1 MPATNNAPLDAACL
15 SDLQYSQPSTRITST
30 SHLYLDSHVKHF
42 LRYTATIELSTHC
55 AIMASTS
62 TPKNVLII
70 GGSLAGLMHAL
81 VLLSLPNSPDKI
93 TILERSPTN
102 LLHNQGAGIVAGPEV
117 QQFFSEYVRA
127 GGEIAIASK
136 LRHYLKKDGTV
147 IPESVERREQRMTSW
162 DLLYHLLR
170 WRVEGLRSEYVK
182 GLKGDERPKAEY
194 VNGCTVTGVEDA
206 GKDGVEIT
214 WQQKDAGESS
224 EVVDLV
230 IAADGASSTVR
241 KLLRPEVE
249 RKYAGYV
256 AWRGTVPER
265 QLSDEAKEVFVEK
278 FTFYYGTGTQ
288 TLGYLIPGK
297 DGTMGPGRRL
307 FNWVWYV
314 NYQEVSEELE
324 ELMTDTNGKR
334 HAITLPVGLMQ
345 PQVWEKQKAH
355 AAKALPPQY
364 AEAVA
369 KTEQPFIQAITDVI
383 SPENSFF
390 DGKVLLVGDALAG
403 FRPHTAASTGQA
415 AFDALQLGKLYGGGM
430 TKQEYNSAV
439 LGFAARLQKAG
450 VVMGER
456 SQFGQHPLAG

>member
-1 MPATNNAPLDAACL
+1 MDHPNAPK
-15 SDLQYSQPSTRITST
+15 S
-30 SHLYLDSHVKHF
+30 
-42 LRYTATIELSTHC
+42 
-55 AIMASTS
+55 
-62 TPKNVLII
+62 VLII

-81 VLLSLPNSPDKI
+81 VLLSLPNPPKV
-93 TILERSPTN
+93 TILERSPTA

-117 QQFFSEYVRA
+117 QQFFNEYVRA
-127 GGEIAIASK
+127 GREIAITSK
-136 LRHYLKKDGTV
+136 QRHYLTKNGEIMDG
-147 IPESVERREQRMTSW
+147 SVDERQQRMTSW

-170 WRVEGLRSEYVK
+170 WRVEGLESVYVT
-182 GLKGDERPKAEY
+182 GLKGDERGSARYE
-194 VNGCTVTGVEDA
+194 NGCTVTGVEEV
-206 GKDGVEIT
+206 KDGGMNVT
-214 WQQKDAGESS
+214 WQQKDAVGKS

-241 KLLRPEVE
+241 RLLRPEVE
-249 RKYAGYV
+249 RKYCGYV

-265 QLSDEAKEVFVEK
+265 ELSEKARGVFVEK
-278 FTFYYGTGTQ
+278 FTFYHSTGTQ
-288 TLGYLIPGK
+288 ALGYLIPGK
-297 DGTMGPGRRL
+297 DGTIKPGERL

-314 NYQEVSEELE
+314 NYRDGSAELE

-345 PQVWEKQKAH
+345 QQVWEKQKKH
-355 AAKALPPQY
+355 AADVLPSQY

-390 DGKVLLVGDALAG
+390 HGKLLLVGDALAG

-415 AFDALQLGKLYGGGM
+415 AFDALLLGKLYGRESG
-430 TKQEYNSAV
+430 KREYDSSV
-439 LGFAARLQKAG
+439 LEFAARVQKSG

-456 SQFGQHPLAG
+456 SQFGHHPLSD